1 MKKNIAII
9 GYGGMGWWHGDYL
22 KKSDVCN
29 LLGVWDI
36 NPERL
41 VIARNEGINTYSSLE
56 ELLNDERLDIVTVAT
71 PNDVHREL
79 IIQVLESGKNA
90 ISEKPVTM
98 C

>member
-36 NPERL
+36 NPDRL

-56 ELLNDERLDIVTVAT
+56 E
-71 PNDVHREL
+71 
-79 IIQVLESGKNA
+79 
-90 ISEKPVTM
+90 
-98 C
+98 